1 MKIPQSIKIRLNN
14 RYVTEIDVHRK
25 TPNVFRSI
33 WDNADVFID
42 KAIRKGNAISFND
55 TDYHVSEN
63 HFWDIE
69 FFEDYCQSLF
79 FCFKPGFTKKLIRA
93 LQKIEQSDLPYFQQ
107 TLSRYPAAY
116 LDAIDHPTDPYL
128 HFIGK
133 KLSSMNRKNMLA
145 EVTRLDKENRRLLL
159 SALQQQS
166 TTFQESVLPN
176 EPVEISTAPFANMLR
191 PINGSINT
199 TRQFIQ
205 QQLTNAGIPF
215 ELFIPKPI
223 AKTSTNKN
231 PDGFNGAVAAM
242 IVVFKELGYFKDGV
256 SFPELLE
263 AYLKE
268 TGNSIGKLNNFKR
281 NYLADNY
288 YLRYKASLDDLA
300 LKNTGRRPDIPDFP
314 PY

>member
-14 RYVTEIDVHRK
+14 RYVTEIDVHGK

-55 TDYHVSEN
+55 TDYHISGK

-79 FCFKPGFTKKLIRA
+79 FCFKPGFTQKLIRA
-93 LQKIEQSDLPYFQQ
+93 LQKIEQPDLSYFQQ
-107 TLSRYPAAY
+107 TLSWYPAAY

-159 SALQQQS
+159 SALQQQAIV
-166 TTFQESVLPN
+166 FQEPVATN
-176 EPVEISTAPFANMLR
+176 EPTTSQPAPFTNMLK
-191 PINGSINT
+191 PINGSVSNT
-199 TRQFIQ
+199 KLFIQ
-205 QQLTNAGIPF
+205 QQLTSAGIPF
-215 ELFIPKPI
+215 ELFISKPV
-223 AKTSTNKN
+223 TQTRTGKN
-231 PDGFNGAVAAM
+231 PDGFAGAIASM
-242 IVVFKELGYFKDGV
+242 ISTFKDLGYFKDG
-256 SFPELLE
+256 FTLPEILD

-268 TGNSIGKLNNFKR
+268 TGNSIGKFNNFKR

-300 LKNTGRRPDIPDFP
+300 LKKYR
-314 PY
+314 

>member
-14 RYVTEIDVHRK
+14 RYVTEIDVHGK
-25 TPNVFRSI
+25 APNMVRSI
-33 WDNADVFID
+33 WDNADVFLD

-55 TDYHVSEN
+55 TDYHISEK

-79 FCFKPGFTKKLIRA
+79 FCFKPGFTQKLIRA
-93 LQKIEQSDLPYFQQ
+93 LQKIEQSDLSYFQQ

-116 LDAIDHPTDPYL
+116 LNAIDHPTDPYL

-133 KLSSMNRKNMLA
+133 KLSSLNKKNALTQ
-145 EVTRLDKENRRLLL
+145 VTRLDKENRQLLL

-166 TTFQESVLPN
+166 IVFQEPVLPN
-176 EPVEISTAPFANMLR
+176 EPTKNSSAPFSNMLR
-191 PINGSINT
+191 SIIGSVNNT
-199 TRQFIQ
+199 KQFIQ
-205 QQLTNAGIPF
+205 HQLTNAGIPF

-288 YLRYKASLDDLA
+288 YLRYKSSLEDLS
-300 LKNTGRRPDIPDFP
+300 LKKYRENA
-314 PY
+314 

>member
-14 RYVTEIDVHRK
+14 RYVTEIDVHGK
-25 TPNVFRSI
+25 APNMVRSI
-33 WDNADVFID
+33 WDNTDVFLD
-42 KAIRKGNAISFND
+42 KAIRKGNALSFND
-55 TDYHVSEN
+55 TDYYISEN

-69 FFEDYCQSLF
+69 FFEDYCQNLF
-79 FCFKPGFTKKLIRA
+79 FCFKPGFTQKLIRA
-93 LQKIEQSDLPYFQQ
+93 LQKIEQSDLSYFQQ

-116 LDAIDHPTDPYL
+116 LNAIDHPTDPYL

-133 KLSSMNRKNMLA
+133 KLFSLNRKNMLA
-145 EVTRLDKENRRLLL
+145 EVIRLDKENRQKLL

-191 PINGSINT
+191 PINGSINN

-215 ELFIPKPI
+215 ELFIPKPV
-223 AKTSTNKN
+223 TQTRTGKN
-231 PDGFNGAVAAM
+231 PDGFAGAIASM
-242 IVVFKELGYFKDGV
+242 ITTFKDLGYFKDGL
-256 SFPELLE
+256 SFPEILN

-300 LKNTGRRPDIPDFP
+300 LKKYRENA
-314 PY
+314 